1 MMEEIFLHDLKPG
14 SNSRAKRK
22 RVGRGHGS
30 GLGKTSGRGH
40 KGYNSRSGGG
50 VSPRYEGGQMPLHMR
65 LPKLR
70 GPNKKMSMPIGPFRT
85 FTIPVNVGRLADYF
99 SPGDVVTPDALV
111 EKGIVKKVDVP
122 IKILGDGDLDFA
134 LTVKAHGFSA
144 SAKSKIEEAGGAV
157 EVL

>member
-70 GPNKKMSMPIGPFRT
+70 GPNKS
-85 FTIPVNVGRLADYF
+85 
-99 SPGDVVTPDALV
+99 
-111 EKGIVKKVDVP
+111 
-122 IKILGDGDLDFA
+122 LGDGDLDFA
-134 LTVKAHGFSA
+134 LTVRAHGFSA